1 MRSDVRIQHLLNKPD
16 DEVIIMSD
24 KVKKINEYGIS
35 AIRDDES
42 TNL

>member
-24 KVKKINEYGIS
+24 KVKKINEYDWGQNRQI
-35 AIRDDES
+35 AV
-42 TNL
+42 T